1 MGDTE
6 PGSSTAAQSALP
18 DPKRHSEMSVSPT
31 QNTPTVNGTASLVS
45 KPSWFARV
53 LSVFSSPSPQDAPTN
68 DDQQVRVKS
77 SVERLGMMNL
87 RSKRVD
93 DVAVPKAD
101 ITAVPSDIKKED
113 LVDVFRE
120 SGNTRLPVYQGTLDT
135 PIGLVHL
142 KDFALNH
149 GFNVKGERFNLSKML
164 RPLIYA
170 PPSMPIGVLLTKMQ
184 SDRMHMALVIDEY
197 GGVDGLVTLEDLVEQ
212 VIGEIEDEHDVEED
226 VFWSQQSDG
235 IYVALSKTPMTE
247 FEDEIGMRLTP
258 EDAEEELDTLGGLVF
273 LLAGRVPVRG
283 EVIPHTSGTEFEII
297 DADPRRIKRIRVR
310 LPNAAKTP
318 KATTLQM
325 SSAIADVAQA

>member
-6 PGSSTAAQSALP
+6 PGSSTAAQSARP
-18 DPKRHSEMSVSPT
+18 DPKRHSEMSLSPT
-31 QNTPTVNGTASLVS
+31 QDTRDVYKPVQHASQS
-45 KPSWFARV
+45 SWFTRV
-53 LSVFSSPSPQDAPTN
+53 LSAFSASPVPDAPLN
-68 DDQQVRVKS
+68 DVPQQR
-77 SVERLGMMNL
+77 EPAQLQRLGMMNL

-101 ITAVPSDIKKED
+101 ITAVPIDIEKDD
-113 LVDVFRE
+113 LVKVFRE
-120 SGNTRLPVYQGTLDT
+120 SGNTRLPVYDGTLDT
-135 PIGLVHL
+135 PVGLVHL

-149 GFNVKGERFNLSKML
+149 GFNGKGKAFVLSKML

-226 VFWSQQSDG
+226 VFWTQQDDG
-235 IYVALSKTPMTE
+235 IYIAQAKAPMDE
-247 FEDEIGMRLTP
+247 FEHEIGLRLTP
-258 EDAEEELDTLGGLVF
+258 EDADEEIDTLGGLVF
-273 LLAGRVPVRG
+273 LLTGRVPVRG
-283 EVIPHTSGTEFEII
+283 EVVPHDTGAEFEII

-310 LPNAAKTP
+310 LPNAAKAP
-318 KATTLQM
+318 KAQPLNVTPER
-325 SSAIADVAQA
+325 VQA